1 MEPTIFMRNKKYRI
15 VITGKKTRKEKEL
28 NTMPARK
35 NVTQNY
41 DFLREKEVL

>member
-1 MEPTIFMRNKKYRI
+1 MQLAASKWNQRYLCGNKKYRI

-35 NVTQNY
+35 KCHSK
-41 DFLREKEVL
+41 L